1 MGLFIEVIKWFLVI
15 QIGFDLVDIVYRAI
29 TQNDKYRTWDEVIVG
44 DVVSIIIC
52 LILLIG
58 LILGW

>member
-1 MGLFIEVIKWFLVI
+1 MGLFIEIIKWFLVI
-15 QIGFDLVDIVYRAI
+15 QIGFDLIDIVYRAI
-29 TQNDKYRTWDEVIVG
+29 TQNDQYRTWDEVIVG